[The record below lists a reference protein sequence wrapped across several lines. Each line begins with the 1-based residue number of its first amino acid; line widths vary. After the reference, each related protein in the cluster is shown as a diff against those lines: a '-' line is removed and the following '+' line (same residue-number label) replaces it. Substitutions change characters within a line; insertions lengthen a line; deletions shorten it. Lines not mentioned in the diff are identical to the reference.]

1 MGIERFVKVYRRIV
15 NGISNPY
22 LRFAPAGHYYSP
34 IPSRKELDSYT
45 NARTERRI
53 KHKVAGVDLRHTQQL
68 SFFYSCFDRFGPLPR
83 AGGSSRFQ
91 VQNDFFGYADAWST
105 YAMMRNFA
113 PSKIIEVGSGFSSAL
128 MLDVL
133 DDHPELGTRLML
145 VEPNPDRLKSL
156 LMKSDWQRCEHRQC
170 EVQRLP
176 ISEFEALSKG
186 DILFIDSSHVLKAA
200 VM

>member
-1 MGIERFVKVYRRIV
+1 M
-15 NGISNPY
+15 
-22 LRFAPAGHYYSP
+22 
-34 IPSRKELDSYT
+34 
-45 NARTERRI
+45 
-53 KHKVAGVDLRHTQQL
+53 
-68 SFFYSCFDRFGPLPR
+68 
-83 AGGSSRFQ
+83 
-91 VQNDFFGYADAWST
+91 QNDFFGYADAWST

-186 DILFIDSSHVLKAA
+186 TFFS
-200 VM
+200 